1 MLTGRRTWVRLAVCV
16 AAALTCHAGMAD
28 DSPRISKLNEAF
40 LKRIG
45 EPGAGDARAIATI
58 RGEAARQGA
67 GGLGEGFVPDGLAV
81 LHERFRKALDSFEAE
96 EYDESAR
103 LFGALAES
111 DDPFVGAN
119 AAYYHARSLI
129 ERGLYEEAEE
139 FLMRSVDPE
148 RDLAGL
154 TPYAPHLWFFKG
166 FAQASNLRFD
176 VAAESLRRVVR
187 DFGDGPEAVLIG
199 AKQLLLEIERR
210 EIGSLDEV
218 AGLMTYSAARLNV
231 ADGGE
236 RTRVR
241 QEEAVKL
248 LDKLI
253 EEAEQREQ
261 QCKAG
266 GSKQGK
272 APKQSPK
279 KPRSESVAPAGQ
291 GTIGELHESG
301 KADPGDMW
309 GKLPELERE
318 KILQSLRSR
327 FPSRYRELVEQYHRA
342 LAEQK

>member
-1 MLTGRRTWVRLAVCV
+1 MSVARRPWVRLVGWMFI
-16 AAALTCHAGMAD
+16 AAAPAWSAAD
-28 DSPRISKLNEAF
+28 DSPRISKLNEDF
-40 LKRIG
+40 LKRISA
-45 EPGAGDARAIATI
+45 PGAGDARAVETI
-58 RGEAARQGA
+58 RSDAARQGA
-67 GGLGEGFVPDGLAV
+67 GGLGESFVPDALAV
-81 LHERFRKALDSFEAE
+81 LHDGFRRALDAFEAE
-96 EYDESAR
+96 KYDESAR
-103 LFGALAES
+103 LFLSLADS
-111 DDPFVGAN
+111 DDAYVGAN

-139 FLMRSVDPE
+139 FLKRAVAPE

-176 VAAESLRRVVR
+176 VAAESLRRVGR
-187 DFGDGPEAVLIG
+187 DFADGPDAVLVG

-210 EIGSLDEV
+210 EIGTLDEV
-218 AGLMTYSAARLNV
+218 AGLMGYSAVRLNV

-253 EEAEQREQ
+253 EQAEQREQ
-261 QCKAG
+261 ECKAG
-266 GSKQGK
+266 GAKQGK

-279 KPRSESVAPAGQ
+279 KPRNQSAAPAGA
-291 GTIGELHESG
+291 GAIGDLHESG